1 MKLTRYGIALM
12 LLALGLWSC
21 GSKKENSENS
31 DEFKQAEESLT
42 EEIKDV
48 ENNLPSPT
56 EIPYLLQQTG
66 AEFNQ
71 ALINDKKK
79 VDQYLTRND
88 KAALNIGVYA
98 SDIGYLISY
107 DKTQEAI
114 DYVQVSKKLANSL
127 GVLGSF
133 DQEVLKQFEANI
145 SKKDSLTELVDK
157 AVKQTEKYLKG
168 DNRMKPAALMITGS
182 FVEGLYISTGL
193 IKSYPK
199 NILKDDDR
207 MLVLT
212 PLIRVILQ
220 QRESVGQLVKML
232 GSVEQSEPVTSLLAN
247 LNSLDASYRA
257 LNIEEKIK
265 NNKAN
270 EILTDKNLSD
280 ITNTVESLRK
290 SIVD

>member
-1 MKLTRYGIALM
+1 MKLTRYGIALI

-21 GSKKENSENS
+21 GPKKENTDNS
-31 DEFKQAEESLT
+31 DEFKKAEESL
-42 EEIKDV
+42 EDEIKDL
-48 ENNLPSPT
+48 EYNLPSPT

-71 ALINDKKK
+71 SLINDKKK
-79 VDQYLTRND
+79 VDQYMTRND
-88 KAALNIGVYA
+88 KGALNLGVYA

-114 DYVQVSKKLANSL
+114 DYVTASKKLANSL
-127 GVLGSF
+127 GVLGAF
-133 DQEVLKQFEANI
+133 DQEILKQFEANI

-168 DNRMKPAALMITGS
+168 DNRLKPAALMIAGS

-199 NILKDDDR
+199 TLLKDDDR

-220 QRESVGQLVKML
+220 QRQSVGELVKML
-232 GSVEQSEPVTSLLAN
+232 GTVEQTEPVVGLLAN

-265 NNKAN
+265 NNQAN
-270 EILTDKNLSD
+270 EILTDKNLAD
-280 ITNTVESLRK
+280 ITKTVEAIRK